1 MWTVRARLRALGSAA
16 RRSDDLAADDRDA
29 RDAAIEQASLE
40 GLSVR
45 EIAEDVG
52 LSKSTVQQIILKR
65 TADRQAQL
73 AHAARVDG
81 PPQGPVG
88 TK

>member
-1 MWTVRARLRALGSAA
+1 MWTVRARLQALGSAA

-52 LSKSTVQQIILKR
+52 MSKSTVQQIILKR
-65 TADRQAQL
+65 TAARQAQL
-73 AHAARVDG
+73 ADAAGLGG
-81 PPQGPVG
+81 PPVGPSG
-88 TK
+88 RH